1 MRKDEIWSVSIQR
14 VRAFFR
20 AQADVTEESDNDFS
34 FRSCRIRLGEPE
46 PGGTGIWAARR
57 TQIRMEGPAE
67 DVEAIYRRFFMQF
80 LSTGG

>member
-20 AQADVTEESDNDFS
+20 TQADVTEESGNDFS
-34 FRSCRIRLGEPE
+34 FRSCRIGLGEPE

-57 TQIRMEGPAE
+57 TRIRMEGPPE

-80 LSTGG
+80 LSAGG